1 MFKTSQIVRIRKQ
14 MYSTHQSDQDRANT
28 VEMEGT

>member
-14 MYSTHQSDQDRANT
+14 MYSTCQPDQNRENT
-28 VEMEGT
+28 VKMEGT